1 MARTAEDL
9 ATALG
14 LDEDMIEDVQEE
26 MANAAKAWGA
36 TPGSENKVAFY
47 SALLAALG
55 STYEESLAEE
65 LLSLEEGSQSAFTE
79 WYIKWLFKEEEGEDD
94 ASGDDEGAAPAEGGN
109 WSQVSW
115 KVKPVSAP
123 EEGVSWQCTR
133 CRIINE
139 WKVAKC
145 MGCDDTAPHADTLPA
160 PTTAAAVP
168 VPPQSGS
175 GFSFPSAATVPVPP
189 QSGSGFSFPSSAVSA
204 GTGFS
209 FPASAPGSNP
219 GGFSFSPPP
228 PGEEQKG
235 GFTFI
240 PKS

>member
-1 MARTAEDL
+1 MESTLNPNMAATAEEL
-9 ATALG
+9 VTALG
-14 LDEDMIEDVQEE
+14 LDDDMVEDVQEE
-26 MANAAKAWGA
+26 MANAAKAWGS
-36 TPGSENKVAFY
+36 TPASVDKVVFY

-55 STYEESLAEE
+55 STYEESLADE

-79 WYIKWLFKEEEGEDD
+79 WYIKWLFKEEGEGDV
-94 ASGDDEGAAPAEGGN
+94 SGDDEAAAPAEGGN

-123 EEGVSWQCTR
+123 EVGVSWQCTR
-133 CRIINE
+133 CRIVND

-145 MGCDDTAPHADTLPA
+145 MGCDDTAPHAESLPA
-160 PTTAAAVP
+160 PTTGAAVP

-189 QSGSGFSFPSSAVSA
+189 QSGSGFSFPS
-204 GTGFS
+204 G
-209 FPASAPGSNP
+209 

-228 PGEEQKG
+228 PPAGEAPAPSG

-240 PKS
+240 TKS